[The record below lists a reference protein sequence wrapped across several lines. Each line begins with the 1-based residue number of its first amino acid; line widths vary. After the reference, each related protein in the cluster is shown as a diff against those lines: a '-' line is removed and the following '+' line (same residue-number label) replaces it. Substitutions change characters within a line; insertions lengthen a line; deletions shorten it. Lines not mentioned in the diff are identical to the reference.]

1 MSNARLERARRLG
14 LTHAT
19 AEAYYHRGLLAY
31 RNRDMEN
38 AILDLSE
45 AIYYDRRYPEYY
57 ATRGLFYVEDGKF
70 AEAEADLL
78 YALKLNKRLWL
89 AHFALGVLRYKQKD
103 YEAAHQHFLQATRH
117 PDVKPEAWF
126 YLAVTHYLLDNL
138 LEALQAIEIALNGFH
153 QADSRHADA
162 QRWKA
167 EIEKAIAQRAPKPT
181 SASAPR
187 RGRGKRSTATETD

>member
-1 MSNARLERARRLG
+1 MSNPRLERARRLG

-31 RNRDMEN
+31 QNRDMEN

-89 AHFALGVLRYKQKD
+89 AHFALGVLRFKQKD

-117 PDVKPEAWF
+117 PDAKPEAWF

-138 LEALQAIEIALNGFH
+138 LEALQTIEIALNGFH
-153 QADSRHADA
+153 PADSRHADA
-162 QRWKA
+162 RRWKT
-167 EIEKAIAQRAPKPT
+167 EIEKTIASRAPQP
-181 SASAPR
+181 AAESAPR
-187 RGRGKRSTATETD
+187 RRRSRRSSEGASS

>member
-1 MSNARLERARRLG
+1 MSSARLERARRLG

-31 RNRDMEN
+31 KNRDMEN

-70 AEAEADLL
+70 SEAEADLL
-78 YALKLNKRLWL
+78 YALKLNKHLWL
-89 AHFALGVLRYKQKD
+89 AHFALGVLRYKQNE

-117 PDVKPEAWF
+117 PDAKPEAWF

-138 LEALQAIEIALNGFH
+138 TEALQAIERALNGLH

-162 QRWKA
+162 RRWKA
-167 EIEKAIAQRAPKPT
+167 EIEKAIAERAPKPSPSGT
-181 SASAPR
+181 AR
-187 RGRGKRSTATETD
+187 RRRSKRSTDSEPS